1 MRLTILIGLS
11 YFSECK
17 SSRLIKMQDTNTQ
30 NKAAGNI
37 KIGLLLFSVII
48 LIFSITIVKLKQG
61 SLMQGYDHVLRQNLV
76 EKNDN

>member
-1 MRLTILIGLS
+1 MSITILIGLS
-11 YFSECK
+11 CFNNGESR
-17 SSRLIKMQDTNTQ
+17 RLIKMKDANTQ
-30 NKAAGNI
+30 NRVTGNI
-37 KIGLLLFSVII
+37 KIGLLLFSAVI